1 MDESAQKFT
10 ECSINIFIIYNFLQ
24 VDMKSFFS
32 LLHLMEILVRSWS
45 VVEIKLRKMIWI
57 CASHKL

>member
-1 MDESAQKFT
+1 MRVHKNLQSVQYT
-10 ECSINIFIIYNFLQ
+10 FIIYNFLQ

-45 VVEIKLRKMIWI
+45 VVEIKLHKMIWI
-57 CASHKL
+57 YASHK